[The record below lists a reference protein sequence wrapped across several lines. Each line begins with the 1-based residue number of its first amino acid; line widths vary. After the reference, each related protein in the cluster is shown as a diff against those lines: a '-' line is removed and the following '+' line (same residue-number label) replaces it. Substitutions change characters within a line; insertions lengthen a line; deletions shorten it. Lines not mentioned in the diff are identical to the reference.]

1 MKKAILI
8 FVAAVTIASCSNGSN
23 GSTNGSTNDSTMVCD
38 STMHCDS
45 IPADTLLTDTVS
57 K

>member
-1 MKKAILI
+1 
-8 FVAAVTIASCSNGSN
+8 
-23 GSTNGSTNDSTMVCD
+23 MVCD

>member
-8 FVAAVTIASCSNGSN
+8 FAASVTIASCSNGSN
-23 GSTNGSTNDSTMVCD
+23 GTTIEATNDSTMVCD
-38 STMHCDS
+38 STTCDS
-45 IPADTLLTDTVS
+45 TICDSVVVDTTT